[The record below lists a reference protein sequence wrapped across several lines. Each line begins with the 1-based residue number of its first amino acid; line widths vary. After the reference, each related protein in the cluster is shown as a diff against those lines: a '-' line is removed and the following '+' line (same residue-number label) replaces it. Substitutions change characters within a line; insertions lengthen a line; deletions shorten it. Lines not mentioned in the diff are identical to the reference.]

1 MLDSITAGVKYIPE
15 RGWVEDAQN
24 HRDRRLLLYST
35 SSFWQGTPGSLP
47 TSDILDRSKFKLYK
61 SLQNFHVIYKARK
74 ILGNYKA
81 YTWISSG
88 TLATNNT

>member
-35 SSFWQGTPGSLP
+35 SF
-47 TSDILDRSKFKLYK
+47 F
-61 SLQNFHVIYKARK
+61 
-74 ILGNYKA
+74 
-81 YTWISSG
+81 
-88 TLATNNT
+88 